1 MKVKILDN
9 RITPS
14 MLQPA
19 TTYSA
24 GIDLRASINENILI
38 YPGEQF
44 KIPTGIMV
52 AIPIGYVG
60 LITPRSGLSTKYGLV
75 LSNTVGVIDADYRG
89 EVQLMIQRKPI
100 DEPAFV
106 IEPMARLAQL
116 IIVPCYT
123 VIEVVDSLD
132 ETDRGINGFGS
143 TGHL

>member
-1 MKVKILDN
+1 
-9 RITPS
+9 
-14 MLQPA
+14 
-19 TTYSA
+19 
-24 GIDLRASINENILI
+24 
-38 YPGEQF
+38 
-44 KIPTGIMV
+44 MV